1 MEDSVPMARIMII
14 DDSLVARMSLKACIP
29 KDSGHEIKEG
39 NDGSVAVELYQ
50 TFKPDLVFMDLT
62 MPVIDGMT
70 ALAEIRR
77 LDPTAKVIILTAD
90 IQTRTIERVM
100 ELGAFGLLKKPPV
113 KDAVQTELAK
123 ALTAENT

>member
-1 MEDSVPMARIMII
+1 MAKIMII
-14 DDSLVARMSLKACIP
+14 DDSLVARMSLKSCIP

-39 NDGSVAVELYQ
+39 SDGSAAIALYQ
-50 TFKPDLVFMDLT
+50 TFKPDLTFMDLT
-62 MPVIDGMT
+62 MPGMDGMA

-113 KDAVQTELAK
+113 KEAVRAELEK
-123 ALTAENT
+123 TLVTTP

>member
-1 MEDSVPMARIMII
+1 MARIMII

-29 KDSGHEIKEG
+29 KDCGHELKEG
-39 NDGSVAVELYQ
+39 NDGSVAIELYQ
-50 TFKPDLVFMDLT
+50 SFKPDLTFMDLT
-62 MPVIDGMT
+62 MPGVDGMT

-100 ELGAFGLLKKPPV
+100 ELGAFGLLKKPPI
-113 KDAVQTELAK
+113 KDAVQAELGR
-123 ALTAENT
+123 ALAAGKQ

>member
-1 MEDSVPMARIMII
+1 MARIMII

-29 KDSGHEIKEG
+29 KDGGHEIKEG
-39 NDGSVAVELYQ
+39 NDGSVAIDLYQ
-50 TFKPDLVFMDLT
+50 TFKPDVTFMDLT
-62 MPVIDGMT
+62 MPGVDGMA

-77 LDPTAKVIILTAD
+77 LDPTARVIILTAD

-113 KDAVQTELAK
+113 KEAVQTELTK
-123 ALTAENT
+123 ALAAEKQG

>member
-1 MEDSVPMARIMII
+1 MARIMII

-29 KDSGHEIKEG
+29 KDAGYELKEG
-39 NDGSVAVELYQ
+39 NDGSVAIELYQ
-50 TFKPDLVFMDLT
+50 SFKPDVTFMDLT
-62 MPVIDGMT
+62 MPGVDGMA

-77 LDPTAKVIILTAD
+77 LDPIAKVIILTAD

-113 KDAVQTELAK
+113 KEAVQIELDK
-123 ALTAENT
+123 ALATEKK

>member
-1 MEDSVPMARIMII
+1 MAKIMII

-29 KDSGHEIKEG
+29 KDAGHELQEG
-39 NDGSVAVELYQ
+39 NDGSVAIELYQ
-50 TFKPDLVFMDLT
+50 SFKPDVTFMDLT
-62 MPVIDGMT
+62 MPGVDGMA

-77 LDPTAKVIILTAD
+77 LDQVAKVIILTAD

-113 KDAVQTELAK
+113 KEAVQAELIK
-123 ALTAENT
+123 ALAAEKKQ

>member
-1 MEDSVPMARIMII
+1 MARIMII

-29 KDSGHEIKEG
+29 KDAGHEIKEG
-39 NDGSVAVELYQ
+39 NDGSVAIDLYP
-50 TFKPDLVFMDLT
+50 TFQPDVTFMDLT
-62 MPVIDGMT
+62 MPGVDGMA

-77 LDPTAKVIILTAD
+77 LDPTARVIILTAD

-113 KDAVQTELAK
+113 KEAVQTELTK
-123 ALTAENT
+123 ALAAEKQG

>member
-1 MEDSVPMARIMII
+1 MAKIMII

-29 KDSGHEIKEG
+29 KDAGHEIKEG
-39 NDGSVAVELYQ
+39 NDGSVAIELYP
-50 TFKPDLVFMDLT
+50 TFKPDVTFMDLT
-62 MPVIDGMT
+62 MPGVDGMA

-77 LDPTAKVIILTAD
+77 IDPSAKVIILTAD

-113 KDAVQTELAK
+113 KEAVQAELGK
-123 ALTAENT
+123 ALTTEKP